1 MANTVERHGNSANTY
16 SVPFGNHGNA
26 VGIPIA
32 ADKYAAL
39 FRRKCTQKRID
50 RIYQLAMVYLLLH
63 IDRARY
69 QIGKLV
75 QNRGQLSTASLIGSI
90 PFVSAKG
97 QISNDFSEKRGQNV
111 GSMRRHSVPCAPI
124 SIVDALFCVLT
135 AAQYVFGNSSAVTTV
150 FVGGSRDCL
159 LVSIPIQLNDLGIL
173 HLLSPHFPVCPFNS
187 IHNF

>member
-1 MANTVERHGNSANTY
+1 METAPTRIPYLLAITEML
-16 SVPFGNHGNA
+16 SVFQ
-26 VGIPIA
+26 IA

-63 IDRARY
+63 IDCARY

-90 PFVSAKG
+90 PFVSVKG

-135 AAQYVFGNSSAVTTV
+135 AAQYVFGNSSAVTTI